1 MTAATVKSRKGRIS
15 ASLSGGA
22 AGKALQSAFIGTE
35 LPLELTRKRIRWS
48 SSRARIWTGASHRRR
63 IAAAPGAASVANRA
77 SFPAIEFTAVRAVPS
92 S

>member
-35 LPLELTRKRIRWS
+35 LPLELTRKRIEVVVITGTHLDWCVTS
-48 SSRARIWTGASHRRR
+48 SPHCRSARCCIGSQPS
-63 IAAAPGAASVANRA
+63 IVPGH
-77 SFPAIEFTAVRAVPS
+77 
-92 S
+92 